1 AARVDDPRH
10 LGATGGLDDIPCPLD
25 VGAVEELRVGRP
37 EPIVGRDMKERI
49 APIERPIE
57 RGAVGEIAARDLDG
71 KLTEVSPVGPCTH
84 QRAHLPAP
92 RPQGPRHRR
101 ADEARR
107 AGDER
112 PHGGAAGAAARSSR
126 GASAPARATAASE
139 RLAARYRHMS
149 RMSAGRSA
157 GARARAPRR
166 RESLTEPEPA
176 AAIAAFGSGSFA
188 VSTIARTARKGS
200 PCARATSATAAL
212 SMSTAAAPVSE
223 KAIDLSGGSERAPGS
238 QESPPGHG
246 MTGRDR
252 RGER

>member
-1 AARVDDPRH
+1 
-10 LGATGGLDDIPCPLD
+10 
-25 VGAVEELRVGRP
+25 
-37 EPIVGRDMKERI
+37 MKERF

-126 GASAPARATAASE
+126 GA
-139 RLAARYRHMS
+139 
-149 RMSAGRSA
+149 
-157 GARARAPRR
+157 RAP
-166 RESLTEPEPA
+166 
-176 AAIAAFGSGSFA
+176 
-188 VSTIARTARKGS
+188 
-200 PCARATSATAAL
+200 SATAAL
-212 SMSTAAAPVSE
+212 PMSTAAAPVSE
-223 KAIDLSGGSERAPGS
+223 KAIDLSAAEPSGRREVRSL
-238 QESPPGHG
+238 PPV
-246 MTGRDR
+246 TG
-252 RGER
+252 